1 MEDVAFTPNSTSEN
15 LLDSAMD
22 LDLMDQLLFEGCWL
36 ETTDA
41 SNYLPSTESDQANYY
56 PFRSVFQEEAGKDFA
71 ESLPSTC
78 PRIEEILE
86 VEQKNSNTSEATASS
101 SQSEGFQIEGT
112 EVGRRWWI
120 APVASPG
127 PSSSM
132 KERLMMALG
141 RLKEGTKDKD
151 VLIQIWVP
159 VKKGGRNV
167 LTTIDQPY
175 VYDPNSKSLESY
187 RNVSKTYQ
195 FVADEDTKESVG
207 LPGRVFLGK
216 LPEWTPDVRF
226 FSSEEYPRLNYAQ
239 QYDVRGSL
247 ALPVFERGSGTCL
260 GVVEII
266 TTSQKINYRPELEN
280 ICKALE
286 AVDLRSSQ
294 TFRPPSA
301 KACNPSYQAALP
313 QILEVLTSVCKRYR
327 LPLALTWASCLQ
339 QGKEGPRH
347 SNENYEFCVST
358 VDSAC
363 FVADQHYLGFQE
375 ACSEHHLLRGQ
386 GIVGRAFT
394 INRPCFATDVTAFN
408 KREYPLAHHARM
420 LGLCCA
426 TAIPLASI
434 HTGSVDFVLEFF
446 FPKDCKATEEQKQ
459 MINSL
464 SSFVHQALQNSQ
476 KEQKEVLVTSSRDT
490 GVNTSDKRF
499 QVEETDMVLP
509 SLNEHHPQE
518 ASWIANMV
526 EAQKNSKAV
535 SVPLEAQKEHK
546 EEFTVTTKWEETE
559 LGLQH
564 GQFHPEFHQ
573 VQQNFENK
581 PSAKAGDTLGQFRS
595 TGGRKSGQRTR
606 TKTDK
611 TISLEVLRQYFAGS
625 LKDAAKSIGVCPT
638 TLKRICRQHG
648 ITRWPSRKIKKVGH
662 SLKKLESII
671 NSVQGAE
678 GTIHVRSFYESFPE
692 LNSPRHSEKGT
703 FSSAN
708 LSNPMEQ
715 LNPQTENGLFRSGA
729 TTSNSPSSS
738 CSQSSG
744 SITSCS
750 TGMKQY
756 FTAINA
762 ASSSGPVLSNNPSEV
777 LKRTRSDAELHI
789 STHEEPKLLIRSQS
803 HKSLVEWGSLENVAT
818 LPKTNSPCITR
829 DVGVYRIKAILGE
842 EKIRF
847 SLKPS
852 WGFRDLQWEVAK
864 RFNIDDIGTID
875 LKYLDDDQE
884 WVLLTCDADLEECI
898 DVNRM
903 SRNHTIRI
911 SIHQSSHHNL
921 RSLVG
926 GSGEAQHQG
935 HIQ

>member
-1 MEDVAFTPNSTSEN
+1 MEDVAFTPNFTSES

-22 LDLMDQLLFEGCWL
+22 LDLMDQLLLEGCWL

-41 SNYLPSTESDQANYY
+41 SNY
-56 PFRSVFQEEAGKDFA
+56 PFRGIFQEEAGKDFA
-71 ESLPSTC
+71 ESPPSTC
-78 PRIEEILE
+78 PRIEERLE
-86 VEQKNSNTSEATASS
+86 MEQKNINPFEATASS

-112 EVGRRWWI
+112 EVGRRCWI
-120 APVASPG
+120 APTANPG

-132 KERLMMALG
+132 KQRLMMVLG
-141 RLKEGTKDKD
+141 RLKECTKDKD
-151 VLIQIWVP
+151 VLVQIWVP

-175 VYDPNSKSLESY
+175 VYNPNSKSLESY

-195 FVADEDTKESVG
+195 FLADEETKESVG

-226 FSSEEYPRLNYAQ
+226 FSSEEYPRRDYAQ

-266 TTSQKINYRPELEN
+266 TTSQKINYRPELETV
-280 ICKALE
+280 CKALE

-301 KACNPSYQAALP
+301 KACNQSHQAALP
-313 QILEVLTSVCKRYR
+313 QILEVLTSVCRQYR

-394 INRPCFATDVTAFN
+394 INQPCFAADITAFSR
-408 KREYPLAHHARM
+408 KEYPLAHHARM

-446 FPKDCKATEEQKQ
+446 LPRDCRDAEEQKQ

-464 SSFVHQALQNSQ
+464 SSFVCQTLQNSQ
-476 KEQKEVLVTSSRDT
+476 KEQKETLVSSTRYT
-490 GVNTSDKRF
+490 GVNTSDKRI
-499 QVEETDMVLP
+499 QAEETDKLLP
-509 SLNEHHPQE
+509 SLNKRHPQE
-518 ASWIANMV
+518 VSWIANMV
-526 EAQKNSKAV
+526 EAQKNSKGI
-535 SVPLEAQKEHK
+535 SVPFEVQKEPK

-559 LGLQH
+559 IGLQH
-564 GQFHPEFHQ
+564 GQFHPEFHR
-573 VQQNFENK
+573 VQQNLENK
-581 PSAKAGDTLGQFRS
+581 PNVEGGDTLDQFPS
-595 TGGRKSGQRTR
+595 IGGRKSGQRTR
-606 TKTDK
+606 TKTEK
-611 TISLEVLRQYFAGS
+611 TISLDVLRQYFAGS
-625 LKDAAKSIGVCPT
+625 LKDAARSIGVCPT

-678 GTIHVRSFYESFPE
+678 GTIRIRSFYESFPE

-708 LSNPMEQ
+708 LGNPLEQ
-715 LNPQTENGLFRSGA
+715 LNPQTENGLFSSGA

-744 SITSCS
+744 STTSFS
-750 TGMKQY
+750 TGTKQC
-756 FTAINA
+756 FTAITA
-762 ASSSGPVLSNNPSEV
+762 LSSGDPVMSNNPSEV

-789 STHEEPKLLIRSQS
+789 STHEEPKPLIRSQS
-803 HKSLVEWGSLENVAT
+803 HKSLDEWGSLENVAT
-818 LPKTNSPCITR
+818 LPKTNSPRITR
-829 DVGVYRIKAILGE
+829 DLGIYRIKAILGE

-852 WGFRDLQWEVAK
+852 WGLRDLQREVAN
-864 RFNIDDIGTID
+864 RFNIEDIGTID

-898 DVNRM
+898 DVYRM

-911 SIHQSSHHNL
+911 SIHQSSHQNL
-921 RSLVG
+921 RSLG
-926 GSGEAQHQG
+926 GSSGEAQHRG
-935 HIQ
+935 HIHL

>member
-1 MEDVAFTPNSTSEN
+1 MEDVAFTPNFTSES

-22 LDLMDQLLFEGCWL
+22 LDLMDQLLLEGCWL

-41 SNYLPSTESDQANYY
+41 SNY
-56 PFRSVFQEEAGKDFA
+56 PFRGIFQEEAGKDFA
-71 ESLPSTC
+71 ESPPSTC
-78 PRIEEILE
+78 PRIEERLE
-86 VEQKNSNTSEATASS
+86 MEQKNINPFEATASS

-112 EVGRRWWI
+112 EVGRRCWI
-120 APVASPG
+120 APTANPG

-132 KERLMMALG
+132 KQRLMMVLG
-141 RLKEGTKDKD
+141 RLKECTKDKD
-151 VLIQIWVP
+151 VLVQIWVP

-175 VYDPNSKSLESY
+175 VYNPNSKSLESY

-195 FVADEDTKESVG
+195 FLADEETKESVG

-226 FSSEEYPRLNYAQ
+226 FSSEEYPRRDYAQ

-266 TTSQKINYRPELEN
+266 TTSQKINYRPELETV
-280 ICKALE
+280 CKALE

-301 KACNPSYQAALP
+301 KACNQSHQAALP
-313 QILEVLTSVCKRYR
+313 QILEVLTSVCRQYR

-394 INRPCFATDVTAFN
+394 INQPCFAADITAFSR
-408 KREYPLAHHARM
+408 KEYPLAHHARM

-446 FPKDCKATEEQKQ
+446 LPRDCRDAEEQKQ

-464 SSFVHQALQNSQ
+464 SSFVCQTLQNSQ
-476 KEQKEVLVTSSRDT
+476 KEQKETLVSSTRYT
-490 GVNTSDKRF
+490 GVNTSDKRI
-499 QVEETDMVLP
+499 QVEETDKLLP
-509 SLNEHHPQE
+509 SLNKRHPQE
-518 ASWIANMV
+518 VSWIANMV
-526 EAQKNSKAV
+526 EAQKNSKGI
-535 SVPLEAQKEHK
+535 SVPFEVQKEPK

-559 LGLQH
+559 IGLQH
-564 GQFHPEFHQ
+564 GQFHPEFHR
-573 VQQNFENK
+573 VQQNLENK
-581 PSAKAGDTLGQFRS
+581 PNVEGGDTLGQFPS
-595 TGGRKSGQRTR
+595 IGGRKSGQRTR
-606 TKTDK
+606 TKTEK
-611 TISLEVLRQYFAGS
+611 TISLDVLRQYFAGS
-625 LKDAAKSIGVCPT
+625 LKDAARSIGVCPT

-678 GTIHVRSFYESFPE
+678 GTIRIRSFYESFPE

-708 LSNPMEQ
+708 LGNPLEQ
-715 LNPQTENGLFRSGA
+715 LNPQTENGLFSSGA

-744 SITSCS
+744 STTSFS
-750 TGMKQY
+750 TGTKQC
-756 FTAINA
+756 FTAITA
-762 ASSSGPVLSNNPSEV
+762 LSSGDPVMSNNPSEV

-789 STHEEPKLLIRSQS
+789 STHEEPKPLIRSQS
-803 HKSLVEWGSLENVAT
+803 HKSLDEWGSLENVAT
-818 LPKTNSPCITR
+818 LPKTNSPRITR
-829 DVGVYRIKAILGE
+829 DLGIYRIKAILGE

-852 WGFRDLQWEVAK
+852 WGLRDLQREVAK
-864 RFNIDDIGTID
+864 RFNIEDIGTID

-898 DVNRM
+898 DVYRM

-911 SIHQSSHHNL
+911 SIHQSSHQNL
-921 RSLVG
+921 RSLG
-926 GSGEAQHQG
+926 GSSGEAQHRG
-935 HIQ
+935 HIHL